1 MKLILVYNADD
12 GIFNAVTDTIH
23 KVISPRTYECRLCQ
37 FTYGMTGM
45 LNKWRRFIQSL
56 PVEKEFLHRN
66 EFRKSYPEESTALPA
81 VFKNEDDRI
90 SALITGEE
98 INVCANLDELIELVD
113 SRVKEQNDL

>member
-37 FTYGMTGM
+37 FTYGVAGM
-45 LNKWRRFIQSL
+45 LTKWKRFIQSL

-66 EFRKSYPEESTALPA
+66 QFRKNYPEESTALPA
-81 VFKNEDDRI
+81 IFKSENDRL
-90 SALITGEE
+90 SPLITGAE
-98 INVCANLDELIELVD
+98 IDVCNNLDELIELVD
-113 SRVKEQNDL
+113 SRVKEESGM